1 MTPTSQSLVFTA
13 TPLSLAVS
21 IGFVIAVVVLAV
33 IAWRRSARKGWTAVL
48 ETLRVIIAVLI
59 AITLNQPE
67 WREVYE
73 PDFKPTLAVL
83 TDVSHSMDTK
93 DVLDPKLPMAEPKS
107 RAEAAKPLSQ
117 PGAWDSLNGRLDVV
131 QETFSSKETPPE

>member
-13 TPLSLAVS
+13 TPLSLAVG
-21 IGFVIAVVVLAV
+21 IGFVAAVAVLAV
-33 IAWRRSARKGWTAVL
+33 MAWRRSARKGW
-48 ETLRVIIAVLI
+48 IAVLI

-93 DVLDPKLPMAEPKS
+93 DVLDPKQPMAEPKS

-117 PGAWDSLNGRLDVV
+117 LGAWETLKGRMDVV
-131 QETFSSKETPPE
+131 QETFSSKET